1 MASATIETLSSI
13 RAKATANW
21 REWAHAL
28 ASTGK
33 LPPTRDLVDA
43 AGLLGRTVDDL
54 ERDAEFIR
62 KYNAQTIEAEFW
74 KAKLDEIDAARG
86 PLEDLQ
92 KLIEQTEQQL
102 ADLRDMERNG
112 YSEGWQYGTAK
123 AKSETMRKKRPDLFG
138 DT

>member
-54 ERDAEFIR
+54 ERDAELVR
-62 KYNAQTIEAEFW
+62 TYNAQTIEAEFW
-74 KAKLDEIDAARG
+74 KAKLEEIEAARG
-86 PLEDLQ
+86 PLDDLR

-102 ADLRDMERNG
+102 ADLRDMERGG
-112 YSEGWQYGTAK
+112 YSEGWQYGTARG
-123 AKSETMRKKRPDLFG
+123 KSESLMKQRPDLFG
-138 DT
+138 AV